1 MLGITKSCDR
11 TEEKGMVELFN
22 LGLVLLALIVM
33 YCSLIALSFVL
44 VEETV

>member
-1 MLGITKSCDR
+1 
-11 TEEKGMVELFN
+11 MVELFSIS
-22 LGLVLLALIVM
+22 VLFRLSTSDCNV